1 VGIRDQIVQEVPEV
15 LEVQRVQVQEVL
27 EVQRVQVPE
36 VLEVPRVQVQEV
48 QRRWCSKCR
57 C

>member
-1 VGIRDQIVQEVPEV
+1 MGIRDQIVQEVP
-15 LEVQRVQVQEVL
+15 EVL